1 MVNAMEKRALIIRR
15 PHPHDGRAMGLH
27 LTASGEKMMKNA
39 EKTAAQLE
47 METTSRLSAAER
59 KTLMQLLK
67 KIYK

>member
-1 MVNAMEKRALIIRR
+1 
-15 PHPHDGRAMGLH
+15 MGLH

>member
-1 MVNAMEKRALIIRR
+1 VNAMEKRALIIRR
-15 PHPHDGRAMGLH
+15 PPPHDGRAMGLH